1 MKPQPAKVAQSMSP
15 EEPRAGASLKPP
27 SMLVAPAKSVP
38 ALKADHEPLAV
49 QTSSSAPSGAASES
63 AATRSAE
70 VAEKKEAG
78 LPGSEI
84 NLLANE
90 VWILLKRRL
99 AFEAQRMGR

>member
-1 MKPQPAKVAQSMSP
+1 MLIA
-15 EEPRAGASLKPP
+15 PP
-27 SMLVAPAKSVP
+27 KSVQGP
-38 ALKADHEPLAV
+38 KGDSEALAI
-49 QTSSSAPSGAASES
+49 QTSTSSPTGAASSES
-63 AATRSAE
+63 GASRSSD
-70 VAEKKEAG
+70 VGEKKEGG